1 MPDPCDPTSGYPSFS
16 SMKSTLSMA
25 PGAMGKSLWYTDHTF
40 MQSYHMVLPELMT
53 FYSKNGLWNQMKPDE
68 GRCLPLWQLRWNF
81 LCYFTSQAMLSSVI
95 YASPHT
101 PPLPVSISI
110 STNPC
115 TLMHPNCQLLSWY
128 HLASDLK
135 CCPLNTVT
143 LESHQLTDIRK
154 PRFIATF
161 PMVIPI
167 LQRVVIT
174 RLLKGASISITVSPL
189 LL

>member
-1 MPDPCDPTSGYPSFS
+1 
-16 SMKSTLSMA
+16 MA
-25 PGAMGKSLWYTDHTF
+25 PGAMGKSLWYADHTF
-40 MQSYHMVLPELMT
+40 MQSYHMVLPEVMA
-53 FYSKNGLWNQMKPDE
+53 FYSKNGLWDQMKPDE
-68 GRCLPLWQLRWNF
+68 GRCFPLWQLRWNF

-95 YASPHT
+95 CASPHT
-101 PPLPVSISI
+101 PLLPGSISI
-110 STNPC
+110 STNPYRS
-115 TLMHPNCQLLSWY
+115 MHPNCQLLSWH

-143 LESHQLTDIRK
+143 LESHHLTDIRK

-167 LQRVVIT
+167 LQRVAIT
-174 RLLKGASISITVSPL
+174 KLLKDASISITVSPL